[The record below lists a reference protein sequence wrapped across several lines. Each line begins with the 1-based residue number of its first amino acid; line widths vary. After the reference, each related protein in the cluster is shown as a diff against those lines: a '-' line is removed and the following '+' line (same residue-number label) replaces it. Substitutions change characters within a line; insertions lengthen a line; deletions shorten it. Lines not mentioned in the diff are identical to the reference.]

1 MQFVSC
7 HNGQIFTST
16 TQWGSAGM
24 LERRRVF
31 RTGLSAIDQLL
42 PGHAFSRGMVH
53 EILHDPR
60 HGTGGSRFF
69 ALLLARSAGGNIV
82 WCDPNRTLYP
92 PAVAAAGVPMEKLFL
107 LHPKNPTE
115 QAWAVAECMRCKGVG
130 ATVASVPAMSRIQAR
145 RLQLAVE
152 HSGNGVGI
160 LLRPMDRNASIY
172 AAATRWLVSPAKGE
186 RTVQKWKIQLIH
198 AHGGRVGQTV
208 ILEHHRE
215 TNTVRA
221 AEQLADRQGEAK
233 VVTIRASA

>member
-16 TQWGSAGM
+16 TQWGSAGTF
-24 LERRRVF
+24 EKRRVF
-31 RTGLSAIDQLL
+31 PTGLDAIDQLL
-42 PGHAFSRGMVH
+42 SGEGFARGMVH

-60 HGTGGSRFF
+60 SGNGGSRFF
-69 ALLLARSAGGNIV
+69 ALLLAKSAGGNII

-115 QAWAVAECMRCKGVG
+115 QAWAIAECMRCKGVG
-130 ATVASVPAMSRIQAR
+130 ATVASVPAISRIQAR
-145 RLQLAVE
+145 RLQLATE
-152 HSGNGVGI
+152 RGGNGVGI
-160 LLRPMDRNASIY
+160 LLRPIDRNASIY
-172 AAATRWLVSPAKGE
+172 AAATRWLVSPLQGE

-198 AHGGRVGQTV
+198 AHGGRVGQIV

-215 TNTVRA
+215 TNIVRA
-221 AEQLADRQGEAK
+221 AEQLAHRQGETK
-233 VVTIRASA
+233 VAPVRVSA